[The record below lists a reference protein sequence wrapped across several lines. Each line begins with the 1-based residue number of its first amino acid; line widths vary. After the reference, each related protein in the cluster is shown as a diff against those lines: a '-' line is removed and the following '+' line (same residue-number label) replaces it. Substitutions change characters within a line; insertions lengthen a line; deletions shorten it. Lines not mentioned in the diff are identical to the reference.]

1 MSLINQALRKA
12 QRDRTPQRMGEAGT
26 GVPFSTTAARTDG
39 MKPGLIIGL
48 VVAVAVLLGLVAGLS
63 MVLLKGSDASP
74 STQHASVGPAAPEKL
89 ATEENPSG
97 LFLKEEPATPE
108 ALEPLSPVIATAAK
122 SPPAL
127 ERETTP
133 RVVEDLRKAREA
145 AEARAKAEAAAA
157 EAEARAEEEA
167 AARAA
172 AEPNQD
178 IINWLARA
186 QISGVKLSE
195 TESKVILNGKS
206 YSIGEHV
213 NFPLGLK
220 VLIIQEKRVL
230 FVDDNG
236 KKYMKRL

>member
-12 QRDRTPQRMGEAGT
+12 QRDRTPQRMADSESSG
-26 GVPFSTTAARTDG
+26 PLPMAAVKGDG

-48 VVAVAVLLGLVAGLS
+48 AVAVAVLLGLVVGLS
-63 MVLLKGSDASP
+63 MVLLKGSDAPP
-74 STQHASVGPAAPEKL
+74 SVPEKL
-89 ATEENPSG
+89 ATKDHSSDSLPGGETATLEAVEPFAPSI
-97 LFLKEEPATPE
+97 KSSAE
-108 ALEPLSPVIATAAK
+108 
-122 SPPAL
+122 SPPIL

-145 AEARAKAEAAAA
+145 TEAKAAA
-157 EAEARAEEEA
+157 EAATAAAQAKAAEEA

-172 AEPNQD
+172 AEPNKD

-236 KKYMKRL
+236 RKYMKQL